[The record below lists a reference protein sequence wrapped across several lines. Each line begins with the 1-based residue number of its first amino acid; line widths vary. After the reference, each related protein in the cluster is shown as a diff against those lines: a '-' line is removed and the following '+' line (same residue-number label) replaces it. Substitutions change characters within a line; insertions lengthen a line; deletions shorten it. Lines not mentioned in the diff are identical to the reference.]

1 MSEIKLNYT
10 MSKDRLNCFVVD
22 KDNGIIKSFLGQPCF
37 SIMLGSI
44 FPPIINDPQAQYL
57 DVYYHDTLS
66 EQLGEEGQA
75 GKFLALLKKMGLLRY
90 TQVDLLTSEQV
101 PVELLSTEGNSYH
114 QSGTTIRVRFDID
127 VISSAEMFLV
137 GNAIRVIHIHPY
149 IAYNFMKYVKM
160 HSDVSLWI
168 TFLIA
173 HKLRSD
179 ASGRTTTGHCITN
192 YSLSSILMDM
202 DDAHAYI
209 DNLTFGCVR
218 NTPSYNKHGY
228 WNQKLVVESYIEE
241 IKQEYSAERFLSLS
255 KVVNKKEVELTF

>member
-37 SIMLGSI
+37 SIMLGRT
-44 FPPIINDPQAQYL
+44 FPPIIKDPQAQYL

-66 EQLGEEGQA
+66 EQLVEEGQA
-75 GKFLALLKKMGLLRY
+75 EKFITLLKKSGLLRY
-90 TQVDLLTSEQV
+90 TQVDLLTPEQV
-101 PVELLSTEGNSYH
+101 PVELLSTEYNSYH
-114 QSGTTIRVRFDID
+114 KSGTTIRVRFDID

-149 IAYNFMKYVKM
+149 IAYNFMKYVEL
-160 HSDVSLWI
+160 HPDISLWL

-173 HKLRSD
+173 HKLTSD
-179 ASGRTTTGHCITN
+179 ATGSPASGHCITN

-202 DDAHAYI
+202 DDVHAYI
-209 DNLTFGCVR
+209 DQLTFSSLR
-218 NTPSYNKHGY
+218 QSPAYSKHGY
-228 WNQKLVVESYIEE
+228 WSQKLLVESYMAES
-241 IKQEYSAERFLSLS
+241 KLEYSAERFLSLA
-255 KVVNKKEVELTF
+255 KVVKKKEVELTF